1 MAVAPVGDLHLEARV
16 AHVRIRADAVPVAH
30 VASGGQFTCDSLYVK
45 TLLNVL
51 WLVLAGFWLFLGYV
65 FVAALWCVTVVGIPF
80 GVASF
85 RVGLYALWPFGR
97 DLVKKPGAGVASG
110 VGNFFW
116 FILSGLWLAIGHAV
130 TGVLLC
136 VTIIGIPLGVANFKL
151 VPVALMPLGR
161 EIVPSRD
168 LAAAFAAARAR

>member
-1 MAVAPVGDLHLEARV
+1 MPACVCTPRGEWLRIAFTAVCVRVTFLGAP
-16 AHVRIRADAVPVAH
+16 
-30 VASGGQFTCDSLYVK
+30 GQLTCDSPLPEDLAEHVVARARRPVAVSWA
-45 TLLNVL
+45 TP
-51 WLVLAGFWLFLGYV
+51 WLQP
-65 FVAALWCVTVVGIPF
+65 LWCLTVVGIPF

-85 RVGLYALWPFGR
+85 RLGMYALWPFGR

-110 VGNFFW
+110 LGNFFW
-116 FILSGLWLAIGHAV
+116 FILSGLWLAIGHAI

-136 VTIIGIPLGVANFKL
+136 LTIIGIPLGVANFKL

-168 LAAAFAAARAR
+168 VAAAFAASRAS